1 VKENAMTTE
10 LDQTMLDYY
19 AAPGPMTDFA
29 GVKADVFDGLPTDP
43 VGLCR
48 EVQGLIVHEMW
59 ANAYGFDVPESRLTD
74 LQSRSAVEM
83 TDAIRRLHPGPL
95 STARP
100 VEQRMVGNCRHFS
113 TLSAAL
119 LRHAGIPAR
128 ARCGFGT
135 YFERGKYVDH
145 WVTEYWH
152 AGERRWVRIDAQLD
166 EVQRAA
172 LNPDFDTEDLPSG
185 PFVPAGEAWQLC
197 RTGRADPETFG
208 IFEFWGLWFVQANV
222 VRELAALNK
231 MELLPW
237 DVWGPMTVQEEPDA
251 AATSLTDTVA
261 DVIAGD
267 DTGAVRRVYE
277 ENEGL
282 RVPDKV
288 FDARFQVVHSLA

>member
-1 VKENAMTTE
+1 MAEYDDE
-10 LDQTMLDYY
+10 MLDYY
-19 AAPGPMTDFA
+19 AAAGPMTDLA
-29 GVKADVFDGLPTDP
+29 GVPADQFDGLPTDP

-48 EVQGLIVHEMW
+48 TVPGLVVHEMW
-59 ANAYGFDVPESRLTD
+59 AHAYGFDVPESRLRD

-83 TDAIRRLHPGPL
+83 IDVIRRLDAGAL
-95 STARP
+95 SAARP
-100 VEQRMVGNCRHFS
+100 PERRMVGNCRHFS

-128 ARCGFGT
+128 ARCGFAT
-135 YFERGKYVDH
+135 YFEPGKYVDH

-172 LNPDFDTEDLPSG
+172 LNPDFDTEDLPPG

-237 DVWGPMTVQEEPDA
+237 DVWGPMTIQEEPDA
-251 AATSLTDTVA
+251 AATTLTDTVA

-267 DTGAVRRVYE
+267 DTDAVRRVYE
-277 ENEGL
+277 GNEDL

>member
-1 VKENAMTTE
+1 
-10 LDQTMLDYY
+10 
-19 AAPGPMTDFA
+19 MTD
-29 GVKADVFDGLPTDP
+29 V
-43 VGLCR
+43 
-48 EVQGLIVHEMW
+48 
-59 ANAYGFDVPESRLTD
+59 
-74 LQSRSAVEM
+74 
-83 TDAIRRLHPGPL
+83 IRRLDAGPL
-95 STARP
+95 SVARP
-100 VEQRMVGNCRHFS
+100 AERRMVGNCRHFS

-128 ARCGFGT
+128 ARCGFAT
-135 YFERGKYVDH
+135 YFEPGKYVDH

-172 LNPDFDTEDLPSG
+172 ISPEFDTEDLPPG
-185 PFVPAGEAWQLC
+185 PFLPAGEAWQLC
-197 RTGRADPETFG
+197 RTGRADPDTFG

>member
-1 VKENAMTTE
+1 MAE
-10 LDQTMLDYY
+10 LDDQMLAYY
-19 AAPGPMTDFA
+19 AAPGPMTDLA
-29 GVKADVFDGLPTDP
+29 GLPADVFDGLPTDP

-48 EVQGLIVHEMW
+48 TVPWLVVHEMW
-59 ANAYGFDVPESRLTD
+59 ANAYGFDVPENRLND
-74 LQSRSAVEM
+74 LQARTAVEM
-83 TDAIRRLHPGPL
+83 TDVIRRLDAGPL
-95 STARP
+95 SVARP
-100 VEQRMVGNCRHFS
+100 AERRMVGNCRHFS

-128 ARCGFGT
+128 ARCGFAT
-135 YFERGKYVDH
+135 YFEPGKYVDH

-172 LNPDFDTEDLPSG
+172 ISAEFDTEDLPPG
-185 PFVPAGEAWQLC
+185 PFLPASEAWQLC
-197 RTGRADPETFG
+197 RTGRADPDTFG

-251 AATSLTDTVA
+251 AAKSLTDTVA
-261 DVIAGD
+261 DVIGGD

>member
-1 VKENAMTTE
+1 MAE
-10 LDQTMLDYY
+10 LDDQMLVYY
-19 AAPGPMTDFA
+19 AAPGPMTDLA
-29 GVKADVFDGLPTDP
+29 GLPADVFDGLPTDP

-48 EVQGLIVHEMW
+48 TVPGLVVHEMW
-59 ANAYGFDVPESRLTD
+59 ANAYGFDVPENRLTD
-74 LQSRSAVEM
+74 LQARSAVEM
-83 TDAIRRLHPGPL
+83 TDVIRRLDAGPL
-95 STARP
+95 SVARP
-100 VEQRMVGNCRHFS
+100 AERRMVGNCRHFS

-128 ARCGFGT
+128 ARCGFAT
-135 YFERGKYVDH
+135 YFEPGKYVDH

-172 LNPDFDTEDLPSG
+172 ISPEFDTEDLPPG
-185 PFVPAGEAWQLC
+185 PFLPAGEAWQLC
-197 RTGRADPETFG
+197 RTGRADPDTFG